1 MTSRAR
7 KASVTRAS
15 GNIRGMK
22 WVIGSALAAIP
33 AGALAQADAP
43 VETVGP
49 GTTIGIAFFL
59 AVAVLI
65 VVSFLCKLLVFAG
78 LVPSNKK
85 SLLRRV
91 ILWVANVA
99 GEVRVTKGRNDGG
112 GDSRVQ
118 ILRVVSL
125 ARLAELP
132 EIGRWLTA
140 LTSEPWCADPSRP
153 PPGARRPTLIAT
165 PLSLSAGG
173 ATRIPGG
180 SSPT

>member
-15 GNIRGMK
+15 GTIRGMK

-65 VVSFLCKLLVFAG
+65 VVSFLFKLLVFAG

-85 SLLRRV
+85 SLCL
-91 ILWVANVA
+91 IL
-99 GEVRVTKGRNDGG
+99 GSPT
-112 GDSRVQ
+112 SRV
-118 ILRVVSL
+118 RCASPR
-125 ARLAELP
+125 AAT
-132 EIGRWLTA
+132 TA
-140 LTSEPWCADPSRP
+140 AAIC
-153 PPGARRPTLIAT
+153 GFK
-165 PLSLSAGG
+165 
-173 ATRIPGG
+173 
-180 SSPT
+180 SSVL